1 MKYEFISE
9 NTENSFDLAAED
21 FVDGILK
28 DAIKLGKDDTKLN
41 FT

>member
-28 DAIKLGKDDTKLN
+28 DAINGENQYIPK
-41 FT
+41 F